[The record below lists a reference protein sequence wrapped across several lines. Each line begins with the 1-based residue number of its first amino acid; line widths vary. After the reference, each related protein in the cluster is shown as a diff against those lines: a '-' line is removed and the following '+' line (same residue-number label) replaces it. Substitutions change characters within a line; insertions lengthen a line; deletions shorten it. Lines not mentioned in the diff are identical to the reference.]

1 MWYPRNH
8 VFRSDQM
15 CQMLLIGED
24 KNKEL
29 TTRISNEKVPFEL
42 EKKRLEISTNLQKT
56 END

>member
-8 VFRSDQM
+8 VFRSDQL

-42 EKKRLEISTNLQKT
+42 EKKRLEISTNL
-56 END
+56 